1 MHCHFPFTYAVGLI
15 YTLTYTSGTMQMGC
29 SAIILL
35 YLLLYMATFHMTTL
49 TWTEVVIKV
58 LYGCVF
64 YGYGYAKGLQWRF
77 VKSSGSIIWWGGR
90 NWQNTGSTS
99 MQGQDSLLHLLRNQ
113 TYLHILIWDKVV
125 NQQNLQTG
133 NFWFMLFK
141 GDLTR
146 MYSERT
152 RKDLMYSIKV
162 HIYNNSY
169 HVSIHAFKCVA
180 ISSGC
185 QKASGLCDLT
195 QQLIHKT
202 PGLAGSLEEMLL
214 GTQNDHE
221 SVVMWFWWKRSRA
234 ERKRRKE

>member
-1 MHCHFPFTYAVGLI
+1 MYCHLPFTYAFGLI
-15 YTLTYTSGTMQMGC
+15 YTLTFTSGTIQMGC

-90 NWQNTGSTS
+90 NWQNTGPTS
-99 MQGQDSLLHLLRNQ
+99 MQGQDSLLNLLRNQ

-141 GDLTR
+141 RDLTR
-146 MYSERT
+146 MYSERMH
-152 RKDLMYSIKV
+152 KDLMYSITRKMC
-162 HIYNNSY
+162 SY
-169 HVSIHAFKCVA
+169 FLRLPKGIRSLRLDTTA
-180 ISSGC
+180 
-185 QKASGLCDLT
+185 DL
-195 QQLIHKT
+195 
-202 PGLAGSLEEMLL
+202 
-214 GTQNDHE
+214 
-221 SVVMWFWWKRSRA
+221 
-234 ERKRRKE
+234 